1 MELNG
6 AALNVNKPCMT
17 SQKMDFCQ
25 RLHEKELLLPGKFSA
40 VENEIL
46 HNVEE
51 GINFE
56 FWDAHVLELVVKIY
70 IRIKI
75 RYICKRISEVEVHI
89 RHRSTKAVTLKH
101 Q

>member
-6 AALNVNKPCMT
+6 AALNVNKLCMT
-17 SQKMDFCQ
+17 SRKTAFHQ
-25 RLHEKELLLPGKFSA
+25 RLHEKELLLLGKLTA

-51 GINFE
+51 GIDFE
-56 FWDAHVLELVVKIY
+56 FWDAYVLELVVKTY

-75 RYICKRISEVEVHI
+75 RYICKQISEVEVHI
-89 RHRSTKAVTLKH
+89 RHRSTKAVTFKH